1 MPACPEGHRSDAT
14 DYCDV
19 CGVPIASGAPPV
31 ASALPRCPACG
42 APADGRFCE
51 ACGHDSALPAPPPQ
65 RPEGAMGTAPPPPR
79 PEGAMGTAPPSPR
92 PEGTTSTPP
101 QSRSHESAEV
111 TAAPSVRLEG
121 PEITARASAVAWI
134 ATIAADR
141 ACYERMLA
149 REGPDARAIEFP
161 AYYPPRRITLRDGD
175 TLIGKRSESQGVRP
189 DIDLGLAPADAGV
202 SRTHA
207 LLHLNSA
214 GLTVTDLGSTNGTSL
229 NNSDDLIPADRPVPL
244 RSGDRIHVGAWT
256 TITVTAEFG

>member
-65 RPEGAMGTAPPPPR
+65 RPVGAASTAPPR
-79 PEGAMGTAPPSPR
+79 S
-92 PEGTTSTPP
+92 EGTTSTPP
-101 QSRSHESAEV
+101 QSRSPESAEV
-111 TAAPSVRLEG
+111 TTPPSRRLDG

-134 ATIAADR
+134 AMIAADR
-141 ACYERMLA
+141 GCYERMLA

-161 AYYPPRRITLRDGD
+161 AYYPPRRITLREGD

-229 NNSDDLIPADRPVPL
+229 NDSDDLIPADRPVPL